1 MRQYVGER
9 YVPKLF
15 DNNGDSAWIANM
27 SYEPLTIVTYLNSS
41 YTSKKPVPAGIGN
54 PAQNPDYWVLTGN
67 FNGQVADYHEIVQEA
82 LDSIDGNIGNNIYD
96 TNYHILCIGDSYFT
110 GTQVSQY
117 ETPVTQIASYFKK
130 TIGVNLFNASKGGAG
145 FLGFNDN
152 YILEVIKAYIAGGNI
167 PDNNKIKICLIGLG
181 YNDLVILKSNTS
193 ITTSEIS
200 KKLSDVFYYLRIT
213 FPKAKIMTTFTSA
226 GYANVDSDVK
236 ALLQRYYF
244 YETIGGWGYYLGN
257 SGNILKIGNN
267 SQLLASDKIHP
278 TNYGAIK
285 LGQYI
290 SNMIMGKNELFY
302 QWGRSDNRAYVSGE
316 TIHIKYKTF
325 YKELNIPY
333 QDNLD
338 GENLLE
344 NFDLN
349 LSLIGNGVIV
359 AECYTNVV
367 MRIDNTTYSF
377 PAKLK
382 VKNSALEV
390 YPIAILNS
398 NYVKI
403 NQVRSVKVLAG
414 EMTGNLSVI

>member
-1 MRQYVGER
+1 MRQYVGAR

-54 PAQNPDYWVLTGN
+54 PAQNPDYWILTGN
-67 FNGQVADYHEIVQEA
+67 FNGQVAEYHETVQEA
-82 LDSIDGNIGNNIYD
+82 LDSIDGNVGNNIYD
-96 TNYHILCIGDSYFT
+96 TNYQILCIGDSYFT

-117 ETPVTQIASYFKK
+117 ETPVTQIANYFKK

-145 FLGFNDN
+145 FLAYNDN
-152 YILEVIKAYIAGGNI
+152 YILEVIKAYVAGGNI
-167 PDNNKIKICLIGLG
+167 PDNKKIRLCLIGLG
-181 YNDLVILKSNTS
+181 YNDLVILKNNTS
-193 ITTSEIS
+193 LTTSEIS
-200 KKLSDVFYYLRIT
+200 KKISDVLYYLRIT
-213 FPKAKIMTTFTSA
+213 FPNAKIMVTFISG
-226 GYANVDSDVK
+226 GYANVDSNVK

-257 SGNILKIGNN
+257 SGNILKLGNN

-290 SNMIMGKNELFY
+290 SNMIRGKNELFY
-302 QWGRSDNRAYVSGE
+302 KWGSGDNTAYVSND
-316 TIHIKYKTF
+316 TIHIKYGTF
-325 YKELNIPY
+325 YKELSIPY
-333 QDNLD
+333 QDELT

-344 NFDLN
+344 DFDLN
-349 LSLIGNGVIV
+349 LSLIGNQVIV
-359 AECYTNVV
+359 AECHTNVI
-367 MRIDNTTYSF
+367 MRINNDTYNF

-398 NYVKI
+398 IYVKI
-403 NQVRSVKVLAG
+403 NQVRSIKIIPG
-414 EMTGNLSVI
+414 EMTGNLNII

>member
-1 MRQYVGER
+1 MRQYVGAR

-15 DNNGDSAWIANM
+15 DNNGDSTWIANM

-54 PAQNPDYWVLTGN
+54 PAQNPAYWVLTGN
-67 FNGQVADYHEIVQEA
+67 FNGQVAEYHEIVQEA
-82 LDSIDGNIGNNIYD
+82 LDSIDGNVGNNIYD
-96 TNYHILCIGDSYFT
+96 KNYQILCIGDSYFT

-130 TIGVNLFNASKGGAG
+130 TNGVNIFNASKGGAG
-145 FLGFNDN
+145 FLCYNDN
-152 YILEVIKAYIAGGNI
+152 YILEVIKAYVAGGNI
-167 PDNNKIKICLIGLG
+167 PDNNKIKLCLIGLG
-181 YNDLVILKSNTS
+181 YNDLLILKNNTS
-193 ITTSEIS
+193 LTSSDIS
-200 KKLSDVFYYLRIT
+200 KKMADVFYYLRIT
-213 FPKAKIMTTFTSA
+213 FPKAKIMTTFTSG
-226 GYANVDSDVK
+226 GYANVDSNVK
-236 ALLQRYYF
+236 ATLQRYYF

-257 SGNILKIGNN
+257 SGNILKMGNN

-290 SNMIMGKNELFY
+290 SNMIQGKNELFY
-302 QWGRSDNRAYVSGE
+302 KWGNGDNTAYVSGE
-316 TIHIKYKTF
+316 TIRIKYGEF

-338 GENLLE
+338 GQNLLE
-344 NFDLN
+344 EFDLN
-349 LSLIGNGVIV
+349 LGLIGNQVIV
-359 AECYTNVV
+359 AECYTNVII
-367 MRIDNTTYSF
+367 RINNDTYSF

-403 NQVRSVKVLAG
+403 NQAKSIKIIGG
-414 EMTGNLSVI
+414 EMIGNLSII

>member
-1 MRQYVGER
+1 M
-9 YVPKLF
+9 
-15 DNNGDSAWIANM
+15 
-27 SYEPLTIVTYLNSS
+27 
-41 YTSKKPVPAGIGN
+41 
-54 PAQNPDYWVLTGN
+54 
-67 FNGQVADYHEIVQEA
+67 
-82 LDSIDGNIGNNIYD
+82 
-96 TNYHILCIGDSYFT
+96 
-110 GTQVSQY
+110 
-117 ETPVTQIASYFKK
+117 
-130 TIGVNLFNASKGGAG
+130 
-145 FLGFNDN
+145 
-152 YILEVIKAYIAGGNI
+152 
-167 PDNNKIKICLIGLG
+167 G
-181 YNDLVILKSNTS
+181 YNDLVILKGNTS

-200 KKLSDVFYYLRIT
+200 KKLSDVFYYLRTT

-226 GYANVDSDVK
+226 GYAGVDSDVK

-257 SGNILKIGNN
+257 SGNILKTGNN

-290 SNMIMGKNELFY
+290 SNMIRGKNELFY
-302 QWGRSDNRAYVSGE
+302 QWGRGANRAYVSGE
-316 TIHIKYKTF
+316 TIHIKYTTF

-349 LSLIGNGVIV
+349 LSLIGNGIVV

-367 MRIDNTTYSF
+367 MRIDNATYTF

-382 VKNSALEV
+382 VKNSALE
-390 YPIAILNS
+390 
-398 NYVKI
+398 
-403 NQVRSVKVLAG
+403 
-414 EMTGNLSVI
+414 LSLIHI

>member
-15 DNNGDSAWIANM
+15 DNNGNSAWIENM

-67 FNGQVADYHEIVQEA
+67 FNGQVSEYHEIVQEA
-82 LDSIDGNIGNNIYD
+82 LDSIDGNVGNNIYD

-145 FLGFNDN
+145 FLEYNDN

-167 PDNNKIKICLIGLG
+167 PDNNKIRLCLIGLG
-181 YNDLVILKSNTS
+181 YNDLVILKNNSS
-193 ITTSEIS
+193 ITTNDIN
-200 KKLSDVFYYLRIT
+200 KKLADVFYYLRIT

-226 GYANVDSDVK
+226 GYANVDSKVK
-236 ALLQRYYF
+236 ALLQKYYF
-244 YETIGGWGYYLGN
+244 YETISGWGYYLGN
-257 SGNILKIGNN
+257 SGNILKLGNN
-267 SQLLASDKIHP
+267 SQLIASDKIHP

-290 SNMIMGKNELFY
+290 SNMIMGTNKLFY
-302 QWGRSDNRAYVSGE
+302 EWGRNDNIAYVEGE
-316 TIHIKYKTF
+316 TIHIKYGTF

-344 NFDLN
+344 DFDLN

-367 MRIDNTTYSF
+367 MRIDNATYTF

-390 YPIAILNS
+390 YPIAVLNS

-403 NQVRSVKVLAG
+403 NQVRSVKVLPG

>member
-1 MRQYVGER
+1 MRQYVGAR

-15 DNNGDSAWIANM
+15 DNNGDSAWIENM

-41 YTSKKPVPAGIGN
+41 YTSKKAVPAGVGN

-67 FNGQVADYHEIVQEA
+67 FNGQVAEYHEIVQEA
-82 LDSIDGNIGNNIYD
+82 LDSIDGNVGNNIYD
-96 TNYHILCIGDSYFT
+96 ANYHILCIGDSYFT

-145 FLGFNDN
+145 FLAYNDN
-152 YILEVIKAYIAGGNI
+152 YILEVIKAYVAGGNI
-167 PDNNKIKICLIGLG
+167 PDNNKVRLCLIGLG
-181 YNDLVILKSNTS
+181 YNDLVILKNSTS
-193 ITTSEIS
+193 LTTSDIS
-200 KKLSDVFYYLRIT
+200 KKISDTYYYLRIT
-213 FPKAKIMTTFTSA
+213 FPKAKIMTTFTSG
-226 GYANVDSDVK
+226 GYANVDSNVK
-236 ALLQRYYF
+236 ASLQRYYF

-257 SGNILKIGNN
+257 SGNILKLGNN

-302 QWGRSDNRAYVSGE
+302 EWGSGDNKAYVAGD
-316 TIHIKYKTF
+316 TIHIKYGAF
-325 YKELNIPY
+325 YKELNTPY

-344 NFDLN
+344 DFDLN
-349 LSLIGNGVIV
+349 LNLIGNQIIV
-359 AECYTNVV
+359 AECYASVV
-367 MRIDNTTYSF
+367 MRINNDTYSF

-382 VKNSALEV
+382 VKNSALEA

-403 NQVRSVKVLAG
+403 NQVRSIKILPG
-414 EMTGNLSVI
+414 EMIGNLSVI